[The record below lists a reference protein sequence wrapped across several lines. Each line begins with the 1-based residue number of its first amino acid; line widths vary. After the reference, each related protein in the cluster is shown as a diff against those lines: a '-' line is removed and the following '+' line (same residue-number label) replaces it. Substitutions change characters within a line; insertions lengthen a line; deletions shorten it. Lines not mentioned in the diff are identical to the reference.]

1 MGEKEREGNVHA
13 GHRQRQKMKYLEYG
27 LENFT
32 DVEALELL
40 LYYAIPRQDTN
51 VLAHRLMDR
60 FGSYR
65 AVLEADSRELMAVPG
80 IKENSAVLLTLVR
93 AMNRR
98 YTSQGRF
105 IGTQLTNAEQ
115 AGAYLRQF
123 FDWETVE
130 KVVMLSLNG
139 AQHVLANHE
148 LAEGTPDQ
156 VQLPIRTLADFALRD
171 KAVGVILAHNHLDH
185 NALPSNADIIST
197 RLLSQAL
204 QPLGIRLLDHIVIAD
219 TDFVSI
225 LESGGLDYTGGCYE
239 SRGK

>member
-1 MGEKEREGNVHA
+1 MGGKEREGNVHA
-13 GHRQRQKMKYLEYG
+13 GHRQRQKTKYLEYG

-32 DVEALELL
+32 DWEALELL

-51 VLAHRLMDR
+51 VLAHRLMNQ

-80 IKENSAVLLTLVR
+80 IKENTAVLLTLVR

-98 YTSQGRF
+98 YTSQCRSVG
-105 IGTQLTNAEQ
+105 IQLINSDE
-115 AGAYLRQF
+115 AGEYLRQF
-123 FDWETVE
+123 FEWETVE

-139 AQHVLANHE
+139 AQQVLGQHE
-148 LAEGTPDQ
+148 LTEGMPDQ

-225 LESGGLDYTGGCYE
+225 LESGGLDYT
-239 SRGK
+239 RGQK